1 MKIHNIKNYGA
12 VGDGITMDTAAI
24 QAAIDACKSGDK
36 VVLPAGIYLSG
47 PIFLKSD
54 MTFYLEEGATLLGS
68 GDMNDYPLYRYRFEG
83 REMLCHGSLIST
95 VDIRDLTPSDAAY
108 ESGYIADVTCENRDI
123 ADVPCGSDNTAD
135 RACRNGNIAD
145 DTCGAA
151 QISSKMKRLR
161 NITIAG
167 RGTIDANGSTLRRQM
182 LEAKKGIRGRALAL
196 RNVDG
201 LVIRDVT
208 VRHSPAWCVHTIYC
222 RDVLLENVTICTKCA
237 ADGSRYEVHN
247 GDGFDPDSCKDVVV
261 RNCTIESQDDCIA
274 IKSGRD
280 EEGRRVGISTENV
293 LVENCTFR
301 YGFGVAVG
309 SEMSGGVKHVLVRDC
324 VFEDTHS
331 LGSVKA
337 PRGRGGVIEDIVY
350 ENIRHTNDKAE
361 HKDCKWFRG
370 AILVDQ
376 FYSHETYDLENLEP
390 VGEGTALIKNI
401 VFRNITTDTKA
412 GNAIYLAGL
421 PEQYLEDIKLINVTA
436 HGKTGM
442 IAANIKGLSMEKL
455 QVTCDEGESMVA
467 ANVN

>member
-1 MKIHNIKNYGA
+1 MTDIKADTTMRTPDGYIWKQIGESMMTHDITKFGA
-12 VGDGITMDTAAI
+12 VGDGSTLNTVAI
-24 QAAIDACKSGDK
+24 QAAIDACGEGDR
-36 VVLPAGIYLSG
+36 VYIPAGTYLSG

-54 MTFYLEEGATLLGS
+54 MSLYLEEGAVLLGS
-68 GDMNDYPLYRYRFEG
+68 GDMEDYPLYRYRFEG
-83 REMLCHGSLIST
+83 REQLCHGSLIHT
-95 VDIRDLTPSDAAY
+95 VDIRDMKPEDVAY
-108 ESGYIADVTCENRDI
+108 ETGYIADEH
-123 ADVPCGSDNTAD
+123 
-135 RACRNGNIAD
+135 
-145 DTCGAA
+145 
-151 QISSKMKRLR
+151 KRLK
-161 NITIAG
+161 NIVIEG
-167 RGTIDANGSTLRRQM
+167 KGTIDANGSTLRRQM

-196 RNVDG
+196 RNVDH
-201 LVIRDVT
+201 LLIKDVT

-222 RDVLLENVTICTKCA
+222 RDVWLENVTICTKYA
-237 ADGSRYEVHN
+237 ADGTRYDVHN

-309 SEMSGGVKHVLVRDC
+309 SEMSGGVRHVLVRNC

-361 HKDCKWFRG
+361 HKDCRWFRG

-376 FYSHETYDLENLEP
+376 FYSHAEYDLDAKEP
-390 VGEGTALIKNI
+390 VTEGTALIKDI
-401 VFRNITTDTKA
+401 VFRDIETDTKA

-421 PEQYLEDIKLINVTA
+421 PERYLENIQLINVNA

-442 IAANIKGLSMEKL
+442 IAVNIKGLVMENL
-455 QVTCDEGESMVA
+455 QVTADEGESMLL
-467 ANVN
+467 ANAE